1 MNEIEKNIESFL
13 YENEYWQDVDDTEA
27 GLWVPE
33 NRMDDFKAEL
43 YNAIDAEVEG
53 FAERLHKRCDVC
65 AGTHAVRMSNT
76 GWHEPADA
84 EPCDE
89 DVHTYVE
96 AELGKYREANR

>member
-1 MNEIEKNIESFL
+1 MSALEDKIADIQLKL
-13 YENEYWQDVDDTEA
+13 GLDDTQWYAKFKNEK
-27 GLWVPE
+27 GL
-33 NRMDDFKAEL
+33 L
-43 YNAIDAEVEG
+43 GAIEPLVQSEVEG

-96 AELGKYREANR
+96 AELGKYREGNR